1 MKNAQLGHLLP
12 AIRPQAQLDDAMRIQ
27 SLLRDRWIDYP
38 RATQA
43 LEQLERLLATPRR
56 ERMPCRLVY
65 GDSNIGKTQIIAKFQ
80 REHPDEFDERRGIE
94 MRPIISMQMPP
105 TPDQHRFYS
114 ALLFEIGAPH
124 NAAASLAVLERLARD
139 LLRRMAPSMLIV
151 DEVHHLLA
159 GTYREQRAALNLL
172 KFLANDLRASIV
184 LVGTDDAVIALQ
196 SDTQMVS
203 RFTPFEIPRWRESE
217 SFRRLLSAFE
227 RLLRRPSDLAQR
239 EIVQY
244 VLAASDGLTG
254 EVSRIL
260 NAAAELGNSRQE
272 RIDQALSSR
281 TGDARCRPLACVH
294 GPLHPARSTKRRSE
308 AGLDALPAAIS

>member
-1 MKNAQLGHLLP
+1 MRTQLGHLLP
-12 AIRPQAQLDDAMRIQ
+12 AIRPQAQLDDELRIH

-56 ERMPCRLVY
+56 ERMPCLLLH
-65 GDSNIGKTQIIAKFQ
+65 GDSNVGKTQIVAKF
-80 REHPDEFDERRGIE
+80 RRAHPDEFDEGRGIE

-124 NAAASLAVLERLARD
+124 HAAASLAVLERLARD
-139 LLRRMAPSMLIV
+139 LLRRMAPSMLVV

-203 RFTPFEIPRWRESE
+203 RFTPFEMPRWRESE
-217 SFRRLLSAFE
+217 TFRRLLSAFA
-227 RLLRRPSDLAQR
+227 RILPLRRPSDLAQR
-239 EIVQY
+239 DIVKY
-244 VLAASDGLTG
+244 MLAASDGLTG

-260 NAAAELGNSRQE
+260 NAAAELAIRDGTESIE
-272 RIDQALSSR
+272 
-281 TGDARCRPLACVH
+281 
-294 GPLHPARSTKRRSE
+294 LHHLEQVAPVAH
-308 AGLDALPAAIS
+308 